1 MSKDKN
7 DNEIDLSRYKD
18 SGGLSLNKLS
28 FGLWFSE
35 KRKLLNKIVIFF
47 LVIISISLF
56 SYSIYN
62 YIFYF
67 LNSSDDN
74 NQSLV
79 VVSSPKN
86 QVADLIVS
94 SPQTFLNNGS
104 YDFSAFLENPNE
116 RFKATFKYCFKID
129 GVQFLCDNSFIF
141 PSERK
146 ILTAFNKEINNLQSN
161 VSLEIENVAWQRI
174 DNREIPNWQ
183 QYLNE
188 RLNFSLR
195 NINLNTNN
203 DLNNLSFEITNNSA
217 YSYYEVPLNISF
229 YRQGD
234 LAGVHRHIVTDFAA
248 GETRSI
254 RLSWIADLYGVNK
267 TEIIPELNILDEN
280 VYKKYQ
286 GSF

>member
-1 MSKDKN
+1 
-7 DNEIDLSRYKD
+7 
-18 SGGLSLNKLS
+18 
-28 FGLWFSE
+28 
-35 KRKLLNKIVIFF
+35 
-47 LVIISISLF
+47 
-56 SYSIYN
+56 
-62 YIFYF
+62 

-195 NINLNTNN
+195 DINLNTNN

-229 YRQGD
+229 
-234 LAGVHRHIVTDFAA
+234 
-248 GETRSI
+248 
-254 RLSWIADLYGVNK
+254 
-267 TEIIPELNILDEN
+267 
-280 VYKKYQ
+280 
-286 GSF
+286 

>member
-7 DNEIDLSRYKD
+7 NNEIDLSRYGE
-18 SGGLSLNKLS
+18 SGGLSLGKLS

-47 LVIISISLF
+47 LIIISVSLF

-62 YIFYF
+62 YIVYF
-67 LNSSDDN
+67 LNSSDDD
-74 NQSLV
+74 NQFLV

-94 SPQTFLNNGS
+94 NPQAFRNNGS
-104 YDFSAFLENPNE
+104 YDLSAFLENPNE
-116 RFKATFKYCFKID
+116 RFTATFKYCFLID
-129 GVQFLCDNSFIF
+129 GVQFLCDNNFIF
-141 PSERK
+141 PGERK
-146 ILTAFNKEINNLQSN
+146 VLAAFNKEISNLQSN
-161 VSLEIENVAWQRI
+161 VSLEIENIAWQRI

-195 NINLNTNN
+195 DINLDANN

-234 LAGVHRHIVTDFAA
+234 LIGIHRHIVTDFTA

-254 RLSWIADLYGVNK
+254 RLSWIANLSGVNK
-267 TEIIPELNILDEN
+267 TEIAPELNVLDEN

-286 GSF
+286 GNR